1 MEDERIYLILRNKLR
16 TYIFRY
22 IEWIQLVRNIWNIRN
37 KTDRSIL
44 KNDIFYMKPWKSV
57 SSLEYLKIH
66 SRDIQTGGKFLEIIM
81 KYLLNYSLV
90 STLLFKKCSIK
101 SIQSKKLHYLKKS
114 NFKSEFII
122 LKKNIKQIL
131 RIFLRNVERNHNY
144 SKNF

>member
-81 KYLLNYSLV
+81 KYLLNYSI
-90 STLLFKKCSIK
+90 LLFKKYSIK
-101 SIQSKKLHYLKKS
+101 SIRSKKLIHYLKKS

-144 SKNF
+144 LKNF